1 MKLSIQMYTYI
12 NNKEVIS
19 QSYNIDR
26 DILKSWLQ
34 TLRFGEGTQKTIIE
48 VPNFESILEVKKFI
62 VGINLLKEPISGH
75 VPGPIDMF
83 YSENGESK
91 NLGKFSINLTT
102 GEKIDINIKKYGLFD
117 DLPEGNQKV
126 ETLLGDIDHFIAFI
140 TYNDN
145 PSITLNILHKLRNE
159 GILVLFAGNKNQ
171 YI

>member
-1 MKLSIQMYTYI
+1 MKLSLQRYTYI

-102 GEKIDINIKKYGLFD
+102 GEKIDINLKKYRWKD

-126 ETLLGDIDHFIAFI
+126 RTLLGDIDHFIAFI

-145 PSITLNILHKLRNE
+145 VLWNYKETPEKTPFTLDSPDEFWRFE
-159 GILVLFAGNKNQ
+159 
-171 YI
+171 

>member
-1 MKLSIQMYTYI
+1 MKLFIQRYTYI

-19 QSYNIDR
+19 QSYNINR

-34 TLRFGEGTQKTIIE
+34 TLRFGEGIQKTIIE
-48 VPNFESILEVKKFI
+48 VPNFESIIEMKKFI

-91 NLGKFSINLTT
+91 DLGKFSINLTT
-102 GEKIDINIKKYGLFD
+102 GEKIDINLKKYGFLD

-126 ETLLGDIDHFIAFI
+126 ETLLGDIDHFIAFVA
-140 TYNDN
+140 YNDN
-145 PSITLNILHKLRNE
+145 VLWNYKENPEKTPFILDDPDEFWRFE
-159 GILVLFAGNKNQ
+159 
-171 YI
+171 

>member
-1 MKLSIQMYTYI
+1 MKLSIQRYTYI

-48 VPNFESILEVKKFI
+48 VPNFESIFEVKKFI

-145 PSITLNILHKLRNE
+145 VFWNYKETPEKTPFTLDSPDEFWRFE
-159 GILVLFAGNKNQ
+159 
-171 YI
+171 

>member
-1 MKLSIQMYTYI
+1 MKLSIQRYTYI

-26 DILKSWLQ
+26 EILKSWLQ

-126 ETLLGDIDHFIAFI
+126 ETL
-140 TYNDN
+140 
-145 PSITLNILHKLRNE
+145 
-159 GILVLFAGNKNQ
+159 
-171 YI
+171 